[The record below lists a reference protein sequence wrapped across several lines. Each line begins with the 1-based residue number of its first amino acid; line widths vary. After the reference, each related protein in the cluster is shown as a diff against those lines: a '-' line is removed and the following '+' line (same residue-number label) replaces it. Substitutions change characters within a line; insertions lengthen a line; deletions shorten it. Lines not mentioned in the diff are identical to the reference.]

1 MLSSHLR
8 HYCGAGFIAL
18 LCASP
23 LVSQTFAP
31 PKHYGPFT
39 DSYQLAT
46 GDFNRDGAADFVGAA
61 NFNNGTQTEVVVYM
75 NSGGGTFGTPSVVSG
90 SVGAGN
96 VAVGDFNQDGNLDI
110 AFTAPNSQV
119 GVAYGNGKG
128 GFGSPHFYS
137 VKGAPNSIAV
147 ADYNGDGKADIATL
161 SNSTKEVTVL
171 TNTGTSFTSSSFTV
185 PLYYSSNN
193 SGYPPDN
200 VGSLVSGDFNGN
212 HKQDLAYLDICT
224 DSACGPGLSR
234 IYTLI
239 NTGSGSSFTPNLL
252 NDQVSYTAEL
262 DAADVDLD
270 GKVDLLVSTAGGGTA
285 AAFVEYS
292 NGNNSFTQVFFD
304 DYDPGSGQPLH
315 MVVGDF
321 NNDGIEDIAGY
332 TQIAPDGVTVYGFDV
347 YTGKGGRSFNPAVHI
362 ADNTNVSPRGGFA
375 AGFIDQNGTKDIA
388 LVDTTGLAI
397 FLNTTSTAKDPCSY
411 LTTVGIH
418 NCGPANGSSGAATIH
433 VLDSY
438 RSSVQPAARIEFWAD
453 GKKLFQEYQDFLSTY
468 VTLSK
473 GTHQLSVVG
482 VDATGKYIKSNTTYT
497 VQ

>member
-1 MLSSHLR
+1 MLSHLR
-8 HYCGAGFIAL
+8 HYCGAGLLAL

-23 LVSQTFAP
+23 LFSQTFAP

-46 GDFNRDGAADFVGAA
+46 GDFNHDGAADFVGAA

-75 NSGGGTFGTPSVVSG
+75 NSGNGTFAAPSVLAG
-90 SVGAGN
+90 GVGAGY

-110 AFTAPNSQV
+110 AFTAPNSKV

-128 GFGSPHFYS
+128 GFNSPLFYS
-137 VKGAPNSIAV
+137 VNGVPDSIAV
-147 ADYNGDGKADIATL
+147 ADYTNDGKPDIATL

-171 TNTGTSFTSSSFTV
+171 KNTGTSFTSSSFAV

-200 VGSLVSGDFNGN
+200 VGNLVSGDFNGN
-212 HKQDLAYLDICT
+212 HKQDLAYLDMCA

-239 NTGSGSSFTPNLL
+239 NTGTGSSFTPNLL

-304 DYDPGSGQPLH
+304 DYAPGSAQPQHL
-315 MVVGDF
+315 VVGDF

-332 TQIAPDGVTVYGFDV
+332 TQIAPDGVAVYGFDV
-347 YTGKGGRSFNPAVHI
+347 YTGKGGRSFNAPVHV
-362 ADNTNVSPRGGFA
+362 ADNTNVSSRGGFA

-388 LVDTTGLAI
+388 SVDATGLAI

-411 LTTVGIH
+411 PNTPGLH
-418 NCGPANGSSGAATIH
+418 NCGPANGSSGPATIH
-433 VLDSY
+433 VLDAY
-438 RSSVQPAARIEFWAD
+438 RAAVQPALRIEFWVD
-453 GKKLFQEYQDFLSTY
+453 GKKVFQEYQDLLNTN

-482 VDATGKYIKSNTTYT
+482 VDATGKYIKSDTTYT
-497 VQ
+497 AQ

>member
-1 MLSSHLR
+1 MLFHLR
-8 HYCGAGFIAL
+8 NYCGAGLLAL

-23 LVSQTFAP
+23 LFSQTFAP

-39 DSYQLAT
+39 DSFQLAT

-61 NFNNGTQTEVVVYM
+61 NFNNGTQAEVVVYL
-75 NSGGGTFGTPSVVSG
+75 NSGSGTFAAPSVVPG
-90 SVGAGN
+90 STGAGA

-110 AFTAPNSQV
+110 AFTAPNAKV

-128 GFGSPHFYS
+128 GFNSPLFYS
-137 VKGAPNSIAV
+137 VNGVPDSIAV
-147 ADYNGDGKADIATL
+147 ADYNGDGKPDIATL
-161 SNSTKEVTVL
+161 SNSTKEVTIL
-171 TNTGTSFTSSSFTV
+171 KNTGTSFTSSSFAV

-212 HKQDLAYLDICT
+212 HKQDLAYLDMCA

-234 IYTLI
+234 IYSLI
-239 NTGSGSSFTPNLL
+239 NTGTGSSFTPNLL
-252 NDQVSYTAEL
+252 TDQVSYTAEL

-304 DYDPGSGQPLH
+304 DYAPGSAQPQH

-332 TQIAPDGVTVYGFDV
+332 TQIAPDGTPVYGFDV
-347 YTGKGGRSFNPAVHI
+347 YTGKGGRAFNAPVHVS
-362 ADNTNVSPRGGFA
+362 DNTNVSPRGGFA

-388 LVDTTGLAI
+388 LVDATGLAI
-397 FLNTTSTAKDPCSY
+397 FLNTTSTSKDPCSY
-411 LTTVGIH
+411 TATTGLH
-418 NCGPANGSSGAATIH
+418 NCGPANGSSGPATIH

-438 RSSVQPAARIEFWAD
+438 RSSVQPASRIEFWVD
-453 GKKLFQEYQDFLSTY
+453 GKKLFQEYEDLLNTN
-468 VTLSK
+468 VTLSA
-473 GTHQLSVVG
+473 GSHQLSVVG

-497 VQ
+497 AQ